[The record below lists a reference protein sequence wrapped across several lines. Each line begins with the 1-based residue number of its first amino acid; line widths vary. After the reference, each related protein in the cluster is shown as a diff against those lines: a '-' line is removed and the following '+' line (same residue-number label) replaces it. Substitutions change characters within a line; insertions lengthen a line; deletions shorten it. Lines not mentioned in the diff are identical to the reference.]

1 MSEYNCD
8 TCQITLTENDLF
20 HEYEE
25 DAVVIC
31 DDCYQCNKHDIRRTE

>member
-31 DDCYQCNKHDIRRTE
+31 DECHKYYKHEIGETG